1 MNHSSLFIKIIFD
14 LQFFIQKICT
24 GQKIF
29 VPLHAN
35 WVNMARTEIST
46 LGEFGLIRHLTKDMK
61 TVQPSTKKGI
71 GDDCAV
77 MDFGNGERLK
87 AKGERTQVLM
97 TTDMLLEGIHFNLEY
112 VPLKHLGYKAA
123 VVNFS
128 DIYAMNGTP
137 TQITVNLGIS
147 KRFSVEDI
155 EALYS
160 GIRLACEKYGVDIVG
175 GDTCSSMTGLTI
187 SITCLGVAQ
196 EKDIIY
202 RNGAKLNDLICVS
215 GNLGTAY
222 MGLQL
227 LERERMANAEQP
239 DFAGKEYLLER
250 QLKPEA
256 RRDILEAL
264 RKAGVKPT
272 AMMDISDGLSS
283 ELMHICSQSNVGCCV
298 YEDKLPIDYEAAAL
312 AEEMNLNIV
321 TCALNGGEDYEL
333 LFTCSLDDYEKLIP
347 IDDLYIIGHIT
358 KPEYGCNLIG
368 RNGEELQL
376 QAQGWNAFQS

>member
-1 MNHSSLFIKIIFD
+1 
-14 LQFFIQKICT
+14 
-24 GQKIF
+24 
-29 VPLHAN
+29 
-35 WVNMARTEIST
+35 MAKTEIAS
-46 LGEFGLIRHLTKDMK
+46 LGEFGLIKHLTKDLK
-61 TVQPSTKKGI
+61 PVQSSTKKGV

-77 MDFGNGERLK
+77 MNFG
-87 AKGERTQVLM
+87 AKRVLM

-137 TQITVNLGIS
+137 TQITVSLGIS

-155 EALYS
+155 EALYA
-160 GIRLACEKYGVDIVG
+160 GVRLACERYGVDIVG

-187 SITCLGVAQ
+187 SITCLGVAN
-196 EKDIIY
+196 EKDIVY

-227 LERERMANAEQP
+227 LERERLANANANANTVIEA
-239 DFAGKEYLLER
+239 FEGREYLLER

-256 RRDILEAL
+256 RRDILDSL

-272 AMMDISDGLSS
+272 AMMDVSDGLSS
-283 ELMHICSQSNVGCCV
+283 ELLHICTQSGVGCCI
-298 YEDKLPIDYEAAAL
+298 YEDKLPIDFQAAAL

-347 IDDLYIIGHIT
+347 IEDLYIIGHIT
-358 KPEYGCNLIG
+358 KPEHGCNLIG
-368 RNGEELQL
+368 RNGEELAL
-376 QAQGWNAFQS
+376 KAQGWNAFQ

>member
-1 MNHSSLFIKIIFD
+1 
-14 LQFFIQKICT
+14 
-24 GQKIF
+24 
-29 VPLHAN
+29 
-35 WVNMARTEIST
+35 MARTEISEY
-46 LGEFGLIRHLTKDMK
+46 GEFGLIKHLTKDLK
-61 TVQPSTKKGI
+61 PVQPSTKKGV

-77 MDFGNGERLK
+77 MDFGSK
-87 AKGERTQVLM
+87 KVLM

-137 TQITVNLGIS
+137 TQITVSLGIS

-155 EALYS
+155 EELYS
-160 GIRLACEKYGVDIVG
+160 GIRLACERYGVDLVG
-175 GDTCSSMTGLTI
+175 GDTCASLTGLTI
-187 SITCLGVAQ
+187 SITCLGTAAA
-196 EKDIIY
+196 KDIVY

-227 LERERMANAEQP
+227 LERERLANAANP
-239 DFAGKEYLLER
+239 DFEGREYLLER

-283 ELMHICSQSNVGCCV
+283 ELMHICSQSGVGCCV
-298 YEDKLPIDYEAAAL
+298 YEDKLPIDFQAAAL

-347 IDDLYIIGHIT
+347 VEDLYIIGHIT
-358 KPEYGCNLIG
+358 KQEYGCNLIG
-368 RNGEELQL
+368 RNGEELAL
-376 QAQGWNAFQS
+376 KAQGWNAFKE

>member
-1 MNHSSLFIKIIFD
+1 M
-14 LQFFIQKICT
+14 
-24 GQKIF
+24 
-29 VPLHAN
+29 
-35 WVNMARTEIST
+35 
-46 LGEFGLIRHLTKDMK
+46 GEFGLIKHLTKDIK
-61 TVQPSTKKGI
+61 PLQPSTKKGI

-77 MDFGNGERLK
+77 MDFGTKR
-87 AKGERTQVLM
+87 VLM
-97 TTDMLLEGIHFNLEY
+97 TTDMLLEGVHFNLEY

-137 TQITVNLGIS
+137 TQITVSLGIS

-160 GIRLACEKYGVDIVG
+160 GIRLACERYNVDLVG
-175 GDTCSSMTGLTI
+175 GDTCASMTGLTI
-187 SITCLGVAQ
+187 SLTCLGVASA
-196 EKDIIY
+196 KDIVY

-227 LERERMANAEQP
+227 LERERLANAEQP
-239 DFAGKEYLLER
+239 DFSGKEYLLER

-256 RRDILEAL
+256 RKDILEGL

-272 AMMDISDGLSS
+272 AMMDVSDGLSS
-283 ELMHICSQSNVGCCV
+283 ELMHICSQSGVGCCI
-298 YEDKLPIDYEAAAL
+298 YEDKLPIDFAAAQL

-347 IDDLYIIGHIT
+347 VEDLYIIGHIT

-368 RNGEELQL
+368 RNGEEIPLK
-376 QAQGWNAFQS
+376 AQGWNAFQS